1 MVRTIFVTFMGIVF
15 LGGGHGLVFM
25 PVVLSLIAPHTSRVE
40 GTGVPMKEKPEG
52 IDNSGGTS
60 ATMTNESEVIMST
73 DGLWVT
79 NEEVQSQASE
89 ELWA

>member
-15 LGGGHGLVFM
+15 LGGGHGLIFT
-25 PVVLSLIAPHTSRVE
+25 PVALSLIAPHTSRLEV
-40 GTGVPMKEKPEG
+40 TPVHLKEKPDE

-60 ATMTNESEVIMST
+60 ATITNESEIIMST

-79 NEEVQSQASE
+79 NEEVQSQSSE